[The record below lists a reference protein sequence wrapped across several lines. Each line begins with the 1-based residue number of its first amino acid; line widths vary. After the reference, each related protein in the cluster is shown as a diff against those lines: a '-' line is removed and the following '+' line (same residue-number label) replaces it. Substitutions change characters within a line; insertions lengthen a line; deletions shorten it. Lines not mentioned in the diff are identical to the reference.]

1 VGSWRKI
8 QAPKNSKSR
17 VLKSELQNTLDIE
30 KGKILQTLQKQ
41 IANVWS
47 RSNKCDNTILLT
59 LSSTQYTMGHY
70 TVKKSLKKS
79 DNEKVGQ
86 RFISW
91 EITWPYTNDKCIQ
104 DYLHTSGLAL
114 L

>member
-41 IANVWS
+41 IANV
-47 RSNKCDNTILLT
+47 
-59 LSSTQYTMGHY
+59 
-70 TVKKSLKKS
+70 
-79 DNEKVGQ
+79 
-86 RFISW
+86 
-91 EITWPYTNDKCIQ
+91 
-104 DYLHTSGLAL
+104 
-114 L
+114 

>member
-1 VGSWRKI
+1 MGEDSSTHKAARALVFKI
-8 QAPKNSKSR
+8 WVAKYIRNSK
-17 VLKSELQNTLDIE
+17 
-30 KGKILQTLQKQ
+30 GKKYFQTLQKQ